1 MFGSRGPRTP
11 SGFHALF
18 STGVGVLVPIC
29 AHEHKLI
36 TFVLLVGLW
45 VGVQVFMVVRA
56 RRARGVFIDEEIE
69 LFSWLGTAGFL
80 AGLLLTAT
88 YLVML
93 G

>member
-1 MFGSRGPRTP
+1 M
-11 SGFHALF
+11 F

-29 AHEHKLI
+29 AHEHKL
-36 TFVLLVGLW
+36 TALVLLVGLW
-45 VGVQVFMVVRA
+45 AGVQVFMVMRA

-69 LFSWLGTAGFL
+69 LFSWFGTAGFL
-80 AGLLLTAT
+80 AGLLLVST

>member
-1 MFGSRGPRTP
+1 MVGSRGPKTP
-11 SGFHALF
+11 AGFHALF

-36 TFVLLVGLW
+36 ALILLVGLW
-45 VGVQVFMVVRA
+45 VGVQVFMLVRA
-56 RRARGVFIDEEIE
+56 RQARGVFIDEEIE
-69 LFSWLGTAGFL
+69 LFSWLGTSGFL
-80 AGLLLTAT
+80 AGLLLVST